1 MFRRLLTIV
10 SLVAVLLAAAPA
22 SAQSVCGT
30 RADLVTRLATVYG
43 EVPVALGVSAQG
55 NLVEVLTGPD
65 GSWTIL
71 MTVPEGRACIVAV
84 GEAWQPVPTTDREPL
99 A

>member
-1 MFRRLLTIV
+1 MRITV
-10 SLVAVLLAAAPA
+10 SDKLHRCALVAGVLVAA
-22 SAQSVCGT
+22 SCLHGCSDDEG
-30 RADLVTRLATVYG
+30 D
-43 EVPVALGVSAQG
+43 
-55 NLVEVLTGPD
+55 LTGPD

-84 GEAWQPVPTTDREPL
+84 GEAWQPVPTTGREPL